1 MTETSPEN
9 DSALLRRKPHVLFVG
24 QHDGTY
30 TQMALGYMNTLGT
43 DMLDAES
50 GGIQSNAIDPRVT
63 RSMSEDGIDIRR
75 HQASLV
81 SGRQLRWADLVI
93 TIGTLEEDIRVAV
106 PGSAHQKR
114 WSVRQGLG
122 ANWPDVGPEVYNA
135 CRDEIKQRIQGMLQA
150 IRLFKVA

>member
-1 MTETSPEN
+1 MAEIAPEN
-9 DSALLRRKPHVLFVG
+9 DPVQLRRKPHVLFVG

-30 TQMALGYMNTLGT
+30 TQIALGYMNALGPG
-43 DMLDAES
+43 MLEAES

-75 HQASLV
+75 HQASLIT
-81 SGRQLRWADLVI
+81 GQQLRWADLVI
-93 TIGTLEEDIRVAV
+93 VIGTMDEDIRVAV

-114 WSVRQGLG
+114 WSIRHGLG
-122 ANWPDVGPEVYNA
+122 ENSPDAGPEVYNA
-135 CRDEIKQRIQGMLQA
+135 CRNEIKQRVQGMLQA